1 MNETAAYIISSFS
14 GFTVFYIIRFKD
26 YRAGN
31 KPNILGWIAILC
43 TILAIT
49 SSFFGL
55 RERNRKTQENTE
67 QIQSISA
74 TLTKTIY
81 DSIVITLT
89 TKADV
94 IKILGNPIDTKIVNN
109 VDIWLYLQESREAD
123 TGLFKISLTLKFRPD
138 NTVLGK
144 SYAEH
149 FGNENITNEKLLR
162 QIKRGVSTQN
172 DVKNLLGDPTRV
184 KGRNGETEWHYEHI
198 KKIYGSRSQGQ
209 WTNTRVVIFDSN
221 HIVVNVFGGGGGGG
235 GNRPSLYDDYYTL

>member
-81 DSIVITLT
+81 DSIVEPLAET
-89 TKADV
+89 TQ
-94 IKILGNPIDTKIVNN
+94 ID
-109 VDIWLYLQESREAD
+109 
-123 TGLFKISLTLKFRPD
+123 
-138 NTVLGK
+138 
-144 SYAEH
+144 
-149 FGNENITNEKLLR
+149 
-162 QIKRGVSTQN
+162 
-172 DVKNLLGDPTRV
+172 
-184 KGRNGETEWHYEHI
+184 
-198 KKIYGSRSQGQ
+198 
-209 WTNTRVVIFDSN
+209 RVVLHN
-221 HIVVNVFGGGGGGG
+221 A
-235 GNRPSLYDDYYTL
+235 P